1 MKNYTYFSPIP
12 ETLEELKNMYKKL
25 AIANHPDHGG
35 TTETMQQINSEYT
48 ELFENL
54 KNTHRNADGE
64 KYTARETTDE
74 TAAEFI
80 DIIAK
85 LVRLPG
91 IIIELCGSWLW
102 ITGETRAVKD
112 ELKELG
118 FRWSKNKSAW
128 YYHHGEYRKGKG
140 EMSLDDIR
148 IKYGST
154 QYTSRQPAQL
164 AAAMA

>member
-1 MKNYTYFSPIP
+1 MTRSVQVAFFTKRRVQVCVFCPLTGCVHVCYT
-12 ETLEELKNMYKKL
+12 E
-25 AIANHPDHGG
+25 G
-35 TTETMQQINSEYT
+35 TTET
-48 ELFENL
+48 
-54 KNTHRNADGE
+54 
-64 KYTARETTDE
+64 TARETTDE

-102 ITGETRAVKD
+102 ITGE
-112 ELKELG
+112 
-118 FRWSKNKSAW
+118 
-128 YYHHGEYRKGKG
+128 YRKGKG

-164 AAAMA
+164 AAVMA